1 MRDGSILRTAEH
13 VVSTQQAGAT
23 ILLDVRGGEYYT
35 LNEVGGRIW
44 ALLSE
49 GATVT
54 AVVERLAGEFE
65 VPPHQLSR
73 DVEGFVEHLRRS
85 KLLAS

>member
-1 MRDGSILRTAEH
+1 MFAAGSITR
-13 VVSTQQAGAT
+13 STKSA
-23 ILLDVRGGEYYT
+23 VEF
-35 LNEVGGRIW
+35 W

-54 AVVERLAGEFE
+54 TVVERLTGEFD
-65 VPPHQLSR
+65 VPPDQLSR
-73 DVEGFVEHLRRS
+73 DVEGFVAHLRRS